1 MAMIDVFGIKAKV
14 INALAADAAV
24 QAALGASPT
33 RIYTQTPDSANVFPW
48 CRMEQIGGMP
58 GASTKADWIRTL
70 TLQFS
75 TFSQSTSEASVA
87 AAQKAIV
94 DVMDA
99 ARTGI
104 TLASGAVLESFAR
117 NDFIEWMAEFGSM
130 RAVNVHELWIDPT

>member
-1 MAMIDVFGIKAKV
+1 MIDVSNIKAKV
-14 INALAADAAV
+14 IAALRADAAV
-24 QAALGASPT
+24 QTALGAAPNT
-33 RIYTQTPDSANVFPW
+33 RVYERVPHSLDTWPF
-48 CRMEQIGGMP
+48 CRMEQIGGIP

-75 TFSQSTSEASVA
+75 TFSKSTSEVSVA
-87 AAQKAIV
+87 AAQKAIA

-104 TLASGAVLESFAR
+104 TLTSGAILESFAKI
-117 NDFIEWMAEFGSM
+117 DFIEWLAEFGSM